1 MEGVEAVVAEVVVD
15 PEEEAVTQVP
25 AHLKVSRV
33 KRFRLAQEPTSAQ
46 K

>member
-1 MEGVEAVVAEVVVD
+1 MVVEVIVA
-15 PEEEAVTQVP
+15 PEEEAVTQVQ
-25 AHLKVSRV
+25 AHLKVLEV